1 MLGAAGFAVA
11 GAVGSIVSQGVG
23 IAVGAQDKFS
33 WSGVAMGA
41 LATVAGGAATSIVGK
56 VAEGGAQFG
65 NVVARAAVG
74 NVITP
79 GVAVAVGL
87 QDHFSWAGVAAA
99 AVGAG
104 VSYGVSQA
112 VGRKR
117 LATTVVQSER

>member
-56 VAEGGAQFG
+56 VAEGG
-65 NVVARAAVG
+65 
-74 NVITP
+74 
-79 GVAVAVGL
+79 GL
-87 QDHFSWAGVAAA
+87 S
-99 AVGAG
+99 
-104 VSYGVSQA
+104 S
-112 VGRKR
+112 
-117 LATTVVQSER
+117 ATSLLVPLWVTSSLRG